1 MSLGEYGITQNNEF
15 KIIQILKSIKETIKL
30 IKIYNAFKSTNFLPY
45 APYIL

>member
-15 KIIQILKSIKETIKL
+15 KIIQILTIKETIKL